1 MAGQFFSER
10 LLSDVISS
18 AEADHTSAM
27 GAAAAS
33 ANYTLQTTL
42 GKQGRLVL
50 V

>member
-18 AEADHTSAM
+18 SKANRTIDM

-42 GKQGRLVL
+42 GKKGRLV
-50 V
+50 VV